1 MTAAPDGSPIPV
13 YLRFPPLGEAEIV
26 ARAVPPGGEV
36 LELGCG
42 VGRITRE
49 LVARGYRV
57 VAVDESGEM
66 LRHVTD
72 AEAVQARIDDL
83 DLRRRFDCVVLAS
96 HLVNADDDAQRR
108 AFLRACARHV
118 RRDGVVLVER
128 HLPGWRPEPGVQ
140 GQVGDVTVALE
151 DVEVDPPT
159 VSATVRYD
167 VDGETWRHPFV
178 ARILDDAEL
187 DDELGAVGLERA
199 RVVDER
205 GAWVAARLRRIVAA

>member
-1 MTAAPDGSPIPV
+1 VTTAPDGSPIPV
-13 YLRFPPLGEAEIV
+13 YLRIPPFGEAEIV
-26 ARAVPPGGEV
+26 ERAVPRGGEV

-57 VAVDESGEM
+57 VAVDESGAM
-66 LRHVTD
+66 LRHVMN
-72 AEAVQARIDDL
+72 AETVLARIEDL
-83 DLRRRFDCVVLAS
+83 DLGRTFDCVLLAS

-118 RRDGVVLVER
+118 RRHGVVLIER
-128 HLPGWRPEPGVQ
+128 HLPAWRPEAGVRSRI
-140 GQVGDVTVALE
+140 GDVTVALE
-151 DVEVDPPT
+151 DVEVDPPI

-187 DDELGAVGLERA
+187 DDELRAAGLERTG
-199 RVVDER
+199 VLDER